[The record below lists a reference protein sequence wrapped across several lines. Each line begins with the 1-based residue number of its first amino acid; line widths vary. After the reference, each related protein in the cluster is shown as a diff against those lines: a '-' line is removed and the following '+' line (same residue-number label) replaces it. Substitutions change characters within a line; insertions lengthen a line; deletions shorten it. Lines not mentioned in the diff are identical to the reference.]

1 VPDPA
6 VLIRRLA
13 VDYGRNR
20 VLDGLDMTVERNTVH
35 GLLGRNGAG
44 KTTTIRAITGLL
56 REASGSVSVLGRT
69 PRRDPGVRRLLSI
82 LPSDDGL
89 LPGLSVLENLVCWAG
104 FWGMTGRDAERA
116 ASAAIEAV
124 GMEGGNT
131 GRTGSLSTGNRRLA
145 ALARTFMVP
154 GEIVILDEPTSS
166 LDPVVSARIRGV
178 IAGMSRDRTVILS
191 THNLEE
197 AQELCS
203 SVTIINHGRSVFEG
217 PPDGGDAEGAGGY
230 LVKSE
235 SGAVSW
241 RGAPLERRD
250 DGFFLL
256 DSGLSA
262 ADTLAELVASGIRVC
277 EFRPAVHSLTDIF
290 MDRAGSE

>member
-1 VPDPA
+1 MPDPA
-6 VLIRRLA
+6 VLIERLT

-20 VLDGLDMTVERNTVH
+20 VLDGLDMAVERNSVH

-44 KTTTIRAITGLL
+44 KTTTIRAIAGLL
-56 REASGSVSVLGRT
+56 REASGAVSVLGRS
-69 PRRDPGVRRLLSI
+69 PRRYPGVRRLLSI
-82 LPSDDGL
+82 LPSEDGL
-89 LPGLSVLENLVCWAG
+89 LPGLSVFENLTCWAG
-104 FWGMTGRDAERA
+104 FWGITGRAAGRA

-124 GMEGGNT
+124 GMEGDPS
-131 GRTGSLSTGNRRLA
+131 RKTGSLSTGNRRLA
-145 ALARTFMVP
+145 ALARTFMIP

-166 LDPVVSARIRGV
+166 LDPVVSARIRGA

-203 SVTIINHGRSVFEG
+203 SVTIINHGRGVFEG
-217 PPDGGDAEGAGGY
+217 PPDGGGAAGGGGY
-230 LVKSE
+230 LVKAE
-235 SGAVSW
+235 STVSW
-241 RGAPLERRD
+241 HGTPLELRD

-256 DSGLSA
+256 ESGLSA
-262 ADTLAELVASGIRVC
+262 ADTLAELVSAGIRVC

-290 MDRAGSE
+290 MDKAGSE

>member
-1 VPDPA
+1 MPDPA
-6 VLIRRLA
+6 VLIERLT

-20 VLDGLDMTVERNTVH
+20 VLDGLDMAVGRNSVH

-44 KTTTIRAITGLL
+44 KTTTIRAIAGLL
-56 REASGSVSVLGRT
+56 REASGAVSVLGRS

-82 LPSDDGL
+82 LPSEDGL
-89 LPGLSVLENLVCWAG
+89 LPGLSVFENLTCWAG
-104 FWGMTGRDAERA
+104 FWGITGRAAGRA

-124 GMEGGNT
+124 GMEGDPSR
-131 GRTGSLSTGNRRLA
+131 RTGSLSTGNRRLA
-145 ALARTFMVP
+145 SLARTFMVP
-154 GEIVILDEPTSS
+154 CEIVILDEPTSS
-166 LDPVVSARIRGV
+166 LDPVVSARIRGA
-178 IAGMSRDRTVILS
+178 IAGMSRNRTVILS

-217 PPDGGDAEGAGGY
+217 PPDGGDAARGGGY
-230 LVKSE
+230 LVKAGS
-235 SGAVSW
+235 AVSW
-241 RGAPLERRD
+241 RGIPLDLRD

-256 DSGLSA
+256 ESGLSA
-262 ADTLAELVASGIRVC
+262 EDTLAELVSSGIRVC

-290 MDRAGSE
+290 MDKAGSE